1 MHPSWPCIMA
11 VHQYVPCALSL
22 WLVCLAHC
30 ILYHTFSIG
39 LVFMATESPKML
51 VYYIPVSLN
60 YSPCKYSSFFYF
72 RYCFRVAQSSDF
84 YCPNRAVSTTYYRL
98 KIQRKFCLNLWVLF
112 KCVFDLGRVE
122 KEVTKI
128 GNLGLRTIFPSFLTL
143 LAAACEREDLYLASR
158 IWLVRSKTWPARCE
172 HHNRINF
179 YTNKVRIKIYNTT
192 FWWVFLSMYI
202 IHGYA
207 VT

>member
-60 YSPCKYSSFFYF
+60 YSPCKYSSFFY
-72 RYCFRVAQSSDF
+72 
-84 YCPNRAVSTTYYRL
+84 YRL

-122 KEVTKI
+122 EEVTKI

-158 IWLVRSKTWPARCE
+158 IWLVRSKTWPARCG